1 MLGIMQLVRSAL
13 ALTLICFFAAGC
25 EQKQP
30 MVYVLDGSQE
40 VTLTASASATE
51 VKAGETVVLHA
62 KRRAVGKWKQIP
74 RDQLTPGQCWLYTPP
89 PEVEEEVADNLE
101 WQADPENAVRLDG
114 TVRMDH
120 TRLATMVRKGRVALR
135 PATAVRCEKD
145 RVEEGRPIHIEVR

>member
-1 MLGIMQLVRSAL
+1 MQLVRSAL
-13 ALTLICFFAAGC
+13 IVVLISAFATGC

-30 MVYVLDGSQE
+30 MVYVLEGPQD
-40 VTLTASASATE
+40 VTLTVSASATE
-51 VKAGETVVLHA
+51 AKVGETVVLHA

-74 RDQLTPGQCWLYTPP
+74 RDQLTQGQCWLYTPP

-101 WQADPENAVRLDG
+101 WQVEPEGAVRFDG

-120 TRLATMVRKGRVALR
+120 TRLATMMRKGRVTLR

-145 RVEEGRPIHIEVR
+145 RVEEGRPIHIEVT